1 VQLKFLTD
9 GELRM
14 HVSANGSNGS
24 NGSNGTNRDD
34 GPHGSRVNGSM
45 TLMEA
50 AFLIERLQRRAAHG
64 GEVEAL
70 KIARDAI
77 LTIVAEGY
85 QTLGDRLRRPV
96 NGTSVD

>member
-1 VQLKFLTD
+1 MLLKFLTD

-14 HVSANGSNGS
+14 HVSANGT
-24 NGSNGTNRDD
+24 NGTNRDD
-34 GPHGSRVNGSM
+34 VLHGSRANGGM

-50 AFLIERLQRRAAHG
+50 AFLVERLQRRAAHG

-85 QTLGDRLRRPV
+85 QTLGDRLSRPV
-96 NGTSVD
+96 NGTSVS